1 MQFSLFSATLASL
14 FLSIFSLSAQVEK
27 TKKINFDIIPRPTKI
42 IHQGEVLQWE
52 SDQLNIIYDQELYD
66 QADHI
71 ITFFNERGITI
82 TSRSKQTLYLS
93 LKKNEGNKESYVLY
107 IKKDSIVIKANYPT
121 GISHGIATL
130 QQLVLLNKNQDKIKL
145 PIASI
150 IDEPRFPH
158 RGLLLDCARH
168 FFDKKTILKYID
180 LLAFYKMNT
189 LHWHLTEDQG
199 WRIEINKYPKLNSV
213 AASRIEQTGEIYKGI
228 YTQEDIQ
235 EIVRYGQTKNITII
249 PEIELPGHS
258 QAAIAAYPDLSCTGE
273 EVSVANDWGVFKEI
287 YCAGNEQVFKFL
299 EDVLLEVIDL
309 FPSKYVHI
317 GGDEVPKIR
326 WKNCKKCQKRI
337 LENNLDGEHE
347 LQSYFISRIQKFLN
361 ANNREIIGWDEI
373 LEGGVSEQTIIQ
385 SWRGVKHAMKALES
399 GNSVIMSPTSHA
411 YLDYDLK
418 SIDLKKIYLF
428 DPIPS
433 GSKPEYHKQI
443 LGGEC
448 NIWTEHVP
456 DEKTLD
462 SKVFPRIMGMAE
474 ALWSK
479 GDKNY
484 EKFNSRIQSHYN
496 ILDEFEINYG
506 EEHIPILYKT
516 LFDNNSLYLQL
527 IPGGKNLT
535 IAYKRDISNANM
547 IIYDSPIL
555 IDDNCKIIA
564 QAYKNKR
571 HFGEPIEIPLAKH
584 KGLGKDVDYMTQ
596 FNEFYPA
603 NKNMALVDGELGTLD
618 FRDGNWQGFFGKDVE
633 IIMDLGTT
641 TSDISQIITNYYQ
654 YSNSWIFLPKSID
667 IETSLDKT
675 LWIKDNFI
683 EVNPI
688 QNPKSRKKE
697 IAEIR
702 IKAKNKFE
710 ARYLKIIIKN
720 YGKVPEWHEAAG
732 SDTWIFMDEIQV
744 NHILE
749 K

>member
-27 TKKINFDIIPRPTKI
+27 TKKINFDIIPKPTKI

-150 IDEPRFPH
+150 IDEPQFPH

-199 WRIEINKYPKLNSV
+199 WRIAINKYPKLNSI
-213 AASRIEQTGEIYKGI
+213 AASRIEQTGEVYKGI
-228 YTQEDIQ
+228 YTQKDIQ
-235 EIVRYGQTKNITII
+235 EIVRYAQTKNITII
-249 PEIELPGHS
+249 PEIELPGHC
-258 QAAIAAYPDLSCTGE
+258 QAAIAAYPELSCTGE
-273 EVSVANDWGVFKEI
+273 KVSVANDWGVFKEI

-299 EDVLLEVIDL
+299 EDVLSEVIHL
-309 FPSKYVHI
+309 FPSKYIHI
-317 GGDEVPKIR
+317 GGDEAPKIR
-326 WKNCKKCQKRI
+326 WKNCEKCQKRI
-337 LENNLDGEHE
+337 LDNDLHGEHE
-347 LQSYFISRIQKFLN
+347 LQSYFIRRVQKFLN
-361 ANNREIIGWDEI
+361 VHNREIIGWDEI

-516 LFDNNSLYLQL
+516 LFDNDSLYLQL
-527 IPGGKNLT
+527 IPGGGNIE
-535 IAYKRDISNANM
+535 IAYQQDISNANM

-555 IDDNCKIIA
+555 IDNNCIITA

-571 HFGEPIEIPLAKH
+571 LYGDPIEIPLAKH

-654 YSNSWIFLPKSID
+654 YSNSWIFLPKSIRV
-667 IETSLDKT
+667 ETSLDKT
-675 LWIKDNFI
+675 LWIKDNFA